1 MSLIDLHAHTT
12 ASDGVLPPEELVRL
26 AKNCGVSVLA
36 VTDHDTLAGISA
48 ATAEGKRTG
57 LQIVAGV
64 EITAYVDELEVH
76 ILGHFVDPDD
86 AQLNE
91 FLASLRNDRILRV
104 RRMIDKLWALGLP
117 LDADEILRQAQTP
130 GSSVGRPHLAQAMV
144 RRGYVAS
151 VQEGFDRFLTPG
163 KPAHVERSRIPAGE
177 VISAIKRAGGVPS
190 LAHPGVYGQDEII
203 PCLVE
208 QGLVGL
214 EVHHPDHEAE
224 AIFRYERT
232 RLRYG
237 LLAVGGSDYHGT
249 AGLRLSTPG
258 KPSISETDFE
268 QLSAAANTS
277 RAAAH
282 RIPPSSPLGRRYG

>member
-26 AKNCGVSVLA
+26 AKDCGVSVLA
-36 VTDHDTLAGISA
+36 VTDHDTLAGIPA

-64 EITAYVDELEVH
+64 EITAYVDDLEVH

-91 FLASLRNDRILRV
+91 FLASSRNDRILRV

-117 LDADEILRQAQTP
+117 VDADEILTQVQAP

-151 VQEGFDRFLTPG
+151 VQEAFDRFLTPG
-163 KPAHVERSRIPAGE
+163 KPAHVERSRIPSGE
-177 VISAIKRAGGVPS
+177 VISAIKRASGVPS

-282 RIPPSSPLGRRYG
+282 RIPPSSPLGRRRG

>member
-12 ASDGVLPPEELVRL
+12 VSDGVLPPEELVRL
-26 AKNCGVSVLA
+26 AKDCGVSVLA
-36 VTDHDTLAGISA
+36 VTDHDTLAGIPA
-48 ATAEGKRTG
+48 ATAEGAQAG
-57 LQIVAGV
+57 LQIIAGV
-64 EITAYVDELEVH
+64 EVTAYVDDLEIH

-86 AQLNE
+86 VRLNE
-91 FLASLRNDRILRV
+91 FLASSRNDRIQRV

-117 LDADEILRQAQTP
+117 VVADEILTQAP
-130 GSSVGRPHLAQAMV
+130 GSSVGRPHVAQAMV

-151 VQEGFDRFLTPG
+151 VQEAFDRFLTPG
-163 KPAHVERSRIPAGE
+163 KPAHVERSGIPAGE

-190 LAHPGVYGQDEII
+190 LAHPGVYGQDDII
-203 PCLVE
+203 PRLVE

-224 AIFRYERT
+224 AIFRYERM
-232 RLRYG
+232 RLKYG

-258 KPSISETDFE
+258 KPSISEADFE
-268 QLSAAANTS
+268 QLSAAANTF
-277 RAAAH
+277 RVAAH
-282 RIPPSSPLGRRYG
+282 RIPPFSPLRKR

>member
-1 MSLIDLHAHTT
+1 MGLIDLHAHTSS
-12 ASDGVLPPEELVRL
+12 SDGALLPGELVRL
-26 AKNCGVSVLA
+26 AKDCGVSVLA
-36 VTDHDTLAGISA
+36 VTDHDTLAAIGA
-48 ATAEGKRTG
+48 AIHEGRRVG
-57 LQIVAGV
+57 LQIVPGV
-64 EITAYVDELEVH
+64 EVTAYVEDLEVH

-86 AQLNE
+86 AQLIE
-91 FLASLRNDRILRV
+91 FLASSRDDRIQRV
-104 RRMIDKLWALGLP
+104 RRIVDKLWALGLP
-117 LDADEILRQAQTP
+117 IDADEILTQTP
-130 GSSVGRPHLAQAMV
+130 DSSVGRPHVAQAMV

-151 VQEGFDRFLTPG
+151 VQEAFDRFLTPG

-277 RAAAH
+277 RTAAH